1 MARRHGAVIFATG
14 LYVVVALYYRYWGGL
29 SITIDSERNT
39 WDWFWQAAPI
49 DLLRGRLLE
58 TVFYF
63 HAQPP
68 VYNVVGGVLAKLFY
82 PHHLEALYTLNIVMG
97 ALMVMMA
104 GLMLSDLIPWRP
116 LRLLLL
122 FFMLTS
128 TFSRQGEVELA
139 AAGGGAGTGDARP
152 VFLQLGAEDLTL
164 NASPVA
170 LDELVAALGALA
182 EDEALVLVALRP
194 EVTAQRLI
202 DLLGALRATPY
213 RVQVLS

>member
-1 MARRHGAVIFATG
+1 MPERASLVPPRRRSVLSMTSLIDVIF
-14 LYVVVALYYRYWGGL
+14 
-29 SITIDSERNT
+29 
-39 WDWFWQAAPI
+39 
-49 DLLRGRLLE
+49 
-58 TVFYF
+58 
-63 HAQPP
+63 
-68 VYNVVGGVLAKLFY
+68 
-82 PHHLEALYTLNIVMG
+82 
-97 ALMVMMA
+97 
-104 GLMLSDLIPWRP
+104 
-116 LRLLLL
+116 LLLL